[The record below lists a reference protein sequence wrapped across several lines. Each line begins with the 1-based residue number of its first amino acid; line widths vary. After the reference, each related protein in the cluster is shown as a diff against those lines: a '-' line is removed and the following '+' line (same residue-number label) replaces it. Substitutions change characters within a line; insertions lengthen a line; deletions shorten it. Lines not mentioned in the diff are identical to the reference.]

1 MNTESQQKYLE
12 TINQYIEMNELKGIV
27 DTIFDVNI
35 ANTVRKK
42 DYVEARMV
50 FTKILRDRGVTFVT
64 IGKFLDKNHST
75 VLNYMSNF
83 DNYFNDQSLKK
94 KYVVCREAFFQKR
107 PIDKLYLEKD
117 KLSSIESK
125 YKRFKNILD
134 VMNERTPY
142 GKENVLEKKII
153 SFLNNI

>member
-1 MNTESQQKYLE
+1 
-12 TINQYIEMNELKGIV
+12 MNELKGIV

>member
-1 MNTESQQKYLE
+1 
-12 TINQYIEMNELKGIV
+12 
-27 DTIFDVNI
+27 
-35 ANTVRKK
+35 
-42 DYVEARMV
+42 
-50 FTKILRDRGVTFVT
+50 
-64 IGKFLDKNHST
+64 
-75 VLNYMSNF
+75 MSNF
-83 DNYFNDQSLKK
+83 DNYFNEQSLKK

-117 KLSSIESK
+117 KLSAIESK

-134 VMNERTPY
+134 IMNDKTPY

>member
-27 DTIFDVNI
+27 DTIFDVDI
-35 ANTVRKK
+35 TDTVRKK

-83 DNYFNDQSLKK
+83 DNYFNEQSLKK

-117 KLSSIESK
+117 KLSAIESK

-134 VMNERTPY
+134 VMNDRTPY